1 MKGIYLVLLAVLL
14 CSQQALSLQCY
25 NCTEEEDVSKCQTTI
40 SCDSTPSICYK
51 GGRTLTK
58 TSGQV
63 VKLHSKGCASS
74 CDDVYDMMEQLVEK
88 MISEDRSKL
97 ELWAPDCCGK
107 DLCNRVAQA
116 CHTLR
121 TPSINHRLKMQRLP
135 SPGWTGA
142 ARRAEPIAPQ
152 RVLCRAPTAVS
163 RQ

>member
-107 DLCNRVAQA
+107 DLCNRVAQVGRSLWILA
-116 CHTLR
+116 GGLLLSLG
-121 TPSINHRLKMQRLP
+121 PALL
-135 SPGWTGA
+135 WA
-142 ARRAEPIAPQ
+142 
-152 RVLCRAPTAVS
+152 LL
-163 RQ
+163 